1 MFTLLPNTLI
11 LQNTICNQDY
21 NNNNNP
27 LSKRIKQKGK
37 QKIAS
42 EEKFI
47 YIYICMLNDGND
59 FLKKPWKRRA
69 LFNASGGAQSVEGR
83 GDLLLRDLFS
93 RRWQLEKALFR
104 KGISGILSR
113 EIDEVAS
120 GSATPVFMKIFEKRR
135 GALDTRESYICLPR
149 RIWSRKVS
157 TEERVRMKIFKNPSF
172 DILVRRVRKEEKIKD
187 SGNKTSLW
195 LIVLRIYR
203 LCNCRHQFA
212 REGNNFKM
220 IISIN

>member
-1 MFTLLPNTLI
+1 MFTFLPNTLI

-47 YIYICMLNDGND
+47 CIYVCSMMEMISLKNLENAERCLMRAEAHKAWKGGRSTSSRSLFTSLAIGKSFISKGNIRYIV
-59 FLKKPWKRRA
+59 
-69 LFNASGGAQSVEGR
+69 S
-83 GDLLLRDLFS
+83 RD
-93 RRWQLEKALFR
+93 RWSCIR
-104 KGISGILSR
+104 
-113 EIDEVAS
+113 D
-120 GSATPVFMKIFEKRR
+120 ATPVFMKIFEKRR

-157 TEERVRMKIFKNPSF
+157 TEERVRMKIFRNPSF
-172 DILVRRVRKEEKIKD
+172 DILNPSRSKRGEDKRFGK
-187 SGNKTSLW
+187 
-195 LIVLRIYR
+195 
-203 LCNCRHQFA
+203 
-212 REGNNFKM
+212 
-220 IISIN
+220 

>member
-1 MFTLLPNTLI
+1 MFTFFPNTLI

-21 NNNNNP
+21 NNNNNNNN

-47 YIYICMLNDGND
+47 YIYIYVCSMMKMISLKNLENAERRRTKRGRTGRSTSSRSLFTSLAIGKSFISKGNI
-59 FLKKPWKRRA
+59 RYIV
-69 LFNASGGAQSVEGR
+69 S
-83 GDLLLRDLFS
+83 RD
-93 RRWQLEKALFR
+93 RWSCIR
-104 KGISGILSR
+104 
-113 EIDEVAS
+113 D
-120 GSATPVFMKIFEKRR
+120 ATPVFMKIFEKRR

-195 LIVLRIYR
+195 LIILRIYR

>member
-47 YIYICMLNDGND
+47 CIYVCSMMKMISS
-59 FLKKPWKRRA
+59 KKPWKRRA

-172 DILVRRVRKEEKIKD
+172 DILNPSRSKRGEDKRFGK
-187 SGNKTSLW
+187 
-195 LIVLRIYR
+195 
-203 LCNCRHQFA
+203 
-212 REGNNFKM
+212 
-220 IISIN
+220 

>member
-1 MFTLLPNTLI
+1 MFTFLPNTLI

-47 YIYICMLNDGND
+47 YIYIYVCSMMEMIS
-59 FLKKPWKRRA
+59 LKKPWKRRA

-120 GSATPVFMKIFEKRR
+120 ATRHRFSWKYLRNDAARLIPENRTSVCRVEFEVEK
-135 GALDTRESYICLPR
+135 CPR
-149 RIWSRKVS
+149 
-157 TEERVRMKIFKNPSF
+157 KNAFEWKYSG
-172 DILVRRVRKEEKIKD
+172 IHRSIYWIRRVRKEEKIKD

-195 LIVLRIYR
+195 LIIYFVYIDYVIVVTNSPGKGTI
-203 LCNCRHQFA
+203 L
-212 REGNNFKM
+212 KW
-220 IISIN
+220 

>member
-47 YIYICMLNDGND
+47 CIYVCSMMEMIS
-59 FLKKPWKRRA
+59 LKKPWKRRA

-83 GDLLLRDLFS
+83 EIYFFEISFHVVGNWKKLYFEREYPVYCLERSMKLHPVARHRFSWKYLRNDAARLIPENRTSVCRVEFEV
-93 RRWQLEKALFR
+93 EKCPR
-104 KGISGILSR
+104 KNAFEWKYSGIHRS
-113 EIDEVAS
+113 IYWSVA
-120 GSATPVFMKIFEKRR
+120 FEKRR
-135 GALDTRESYICLPR
+135 R
-149 RIWSRKVS
+149 
-157 TEERVRMKIFKNPSF
+157 
-172 DILVRRVRKEEKIKD
+172 
-187 SGNKTSLW
+187 
-195 LIVLRIYR
+195 
-203 LCNCRHQFA
+203 
-212 REGNNFKM
+212 
-220 IISIN
+220 